1 MPETRV
7 KVYQWQAEW
16 QQDEAAAVAD
26 GWRVKT
32 RERWDNGLLR
42 VTYQR
47 GDRRRFGWLEVAAA
61 ILVGMTLM
69 FLLYRT

>member
-26 GWRVKT
+26 GWRVKG
-32 RERWDNGLLR
+32 REKWDHGTIK
-42 VTYQR
+42 VTYER
-47 GDRRRFGWLEVAAA
+47 GDRRRIGWPEVAMGALA
-61 ILVGMTLM
+61 ILTIIVLSSG
-69 FLLYRT
+69 R